1 MLMVKMYGKL
11 LLKSS
16 DLLFGFSVHKQV
28 DFLNTSQWWSRSELR
43 RYQTKKVLKLIS
55 YASKSVP
62 FYRNFFKKNKFTIKD
77 FKNLKDLE
85 KLPIVTKKELIRN
98 SKNFISDDFPESEKV
113 IINTGGTTGKPL
125 SSYTS
130 KYARS
135 LLRSSNIRGKS
146 WAGIDYPERTVTL
159 AGSSLVPNESLSP
172 IQSFRNLL
180 ERNVPLSAVSVNDTI
195 LESYI
200 SKINKFQP
208 KVIRGYPSS
217 IFTLADYIKANNTD
231 IHSPK
236 VIFTTAEMLLQSQK
250 EVIESVFSCRVFNHY
265 SNPESMTNA
274 YECSAGG
281 LHLGTD
287 ITFVEIVDG
296 KIIATD
302 MNNLAMPMIRYDTE
316 DMAELKKNI
325 CSCGRQLPLI
335 KSLNGR
341 KTDILSFDNGTR
353 IGGPALTLI
362 FKEFNLINYQVIQET
377 GNSITINLVTNDQF
391 GKEEIYKIENIM
403 QYHCGKDIK
412 ISINVTDRIALP
424 SSSKWR
430 FIINKNK

>member
-1 MLMVKMYGKL
+1 MENV
-11 LLKSS
+11 SS
-16 DLLFGFSVHKQV
+16 
-28 DFLNTSQWWSRSELR
+28 N
-43 RYQTKKVLKLIS
+43 VLQHQG
-55 YASKSVP
+55 
-62 FYRNFFKKNKFTIKD
+62 YR
-77 FKNLKDLE
+77 KDLE
-85 KLPIVTKKELIRN
+85 KLPIITKKELISS

-113 IINTGGTTGKPL
+113 TINTGGTTGAPL

-146 WAGIDYPERTVTL
+146 WAGIDYPVRTVTL
-159 AGSSLVPNESLSP
+159 AGSSLVPDESLSL

-180 ERNVPLSAVSVNDTI
+180 ERNIPLSAVSVNDTI

-200 SKINKFQP
+200 SKINNFQP

-217 IFTLADYIKANNTD
+217 IFTLADYIKANS
-231 IHSPK
+231 IYVHRPE

-302 MNNLAMPMIRYDTE
+302 LNNLVMPMIRYDTE
-316 DMAELKKNI
+316 DMAELKKNR
-325 CSCGRQLPLI
+325 CSCGRHLPLI
-335 KSLNGR
+335 KSLDGR
-341 KTDILSFDNGTR
+341 KTDILCFDNGNR

-377 GNSITINLVTNDQF
+377 GDSITINLVTNDQF
-391 GKEEIYKIENIM
+391 EKEEIPEIKNIM

-412 ISINVTDRIALP
+412 IDINVTDKIALP
-424 SSSKWR
+424 TSSKWR
-430 FIINKNK
+430 FIVNKNK